1 MIPKMSILLDE
12 TFGERQIHPNLN
24 WFCEP
29 SQWRLRGESSGLLLH
44 PDAATDFWQRTH
56 YGFQA
61 DNGHFLF
68 ATVEGDVRAETRVH
82 FRGLHQYDQ
91 AGLMLRFNSECWL
104 KASVE
109 FEPDRSNRLG
119 AVVTRHGYSDW
130 STQDIDAS
138 LEDFAFRITRT
149 GGDCLV
155 EASLNDGP
163 FTRLRM
169 AHLDGGRPDA
179 AGNLP
184 RTQVGLYACSP
195 KKAGFH
201 AQFAFLRVEAVL

>member
-1 MIPKMSILLDE
+1 MSILLDE
-12 TFGERQIHPNLN
+12 TFRERQLHPKLN

-29 SQWRLRGESSGLLLH
+29 SRWCLQGGAEGLSLF

-68 ATVEGDVRAETRVH
+68 ATVEGDVRVETRVR

-91 AGLMLRFNSECWL
+91 AGLMLRFNSDSWL

-109 FEPDRSNRLG
+109 FEPDRPNRLG
-119 AVVTRHGYSDW
+119 AVVTRQGYSDW
-130 STQDIDAS
+130 STQDVDAAFK
-138 LEDFAFRITRT
+138 DFAFRITRT

-163 FTRLRM
+163 FTQLRL
-169 AHLDGGRPDA
+169 AHLDGGSPGI
-179 AGNLP
+179 AGNTAP
-184 RTQVGLYACSP
+184 AQVGLYACSP
-195 KKAGFH
+195 KEAGFH
-201 AQFAFLRVEAVL
+201 AQFGCLRIEALL